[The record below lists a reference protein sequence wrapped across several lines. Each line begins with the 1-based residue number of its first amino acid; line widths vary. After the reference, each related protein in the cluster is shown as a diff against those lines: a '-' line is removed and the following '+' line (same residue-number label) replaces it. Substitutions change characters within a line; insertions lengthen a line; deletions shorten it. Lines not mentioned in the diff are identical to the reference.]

1 MSADDRVDVV
11 VVGNVGVD
19 TTVFL
24 HGTTIDASLETHY
37 TDDVDSIGQS
47 GAYAV
52 RGFAQLGYRTA
63 LIASVGEDHHGRW
76 LRETFAAD
84 GIDLTGLF
92 VDPAGT
98 NRSVNLLRTDGQR
111 ISFFDGR
118 SHMTLMPDLEMCR
131 SVLARARHVHFSIPN
146 WARHLLPIAHEY
158 GLTVSCDIQD
168 VVTLPD
174 DYRDDFIAA
183 SDLLFISATNHD
195 DPLPLVRHCLAA
207 HPGQTVVVGMGG
219 RGCLVADDHDV
230 RRFSPPPC
238 DLPLVDTT
246 GAGDALAVGF
256 IAAHVLERMPLERAV
271 LRAQLGARHTC
282 AQRATSDTLVTR
294 ARLDELERIAVGG

>member
-1 MSADDRVDVV
+1 MSTAKDVDVV

-24 HGTTIDASLETHY
+24 HGTTIESSLETHY

-47 GAYAV
+47 GSYSV

-63 LIASVGEDHHGRW
+63 LIASVGDDHHGRW
-76 LRETFAAD
+76 LRETFADD
-84 GIDLTGLF
+84 GIDLAGVFT
-92 VDPAGT
+92 DPAGT
-98 NRSVNLLRTDGQR
+98 NRSVNLLRTDGKR

-131 SVLARARHVHFSIPN
+131 SVLGRARHVHFSIPN
-146 WARHLLPIAHEY
+146 WARHLLPIAREC

-174 DYRDDFIAA
+174 EYRDDFIAG
-183 SDLLFISATNHD
+183 SDLLFMSATNHD
-195 DPLPLVRHCLAA
+195 DPLPLVRHCLAI
-207 HPGQTVVVGMGG
+207 HPGQTVVVGMGA
-219 RGCLVADDHDV
+219 RGCMVADDHEV
-230 RRFSPPPC
+230 LTFAPPPST
-238 DLPLVDTT
+238 LPLVDTT

-256 IAAHVLERMPLERAV
+256 IAACVLEGMPLDRAV

-294 ARLDELERIAVGG
+294 RQLDELERLASGR